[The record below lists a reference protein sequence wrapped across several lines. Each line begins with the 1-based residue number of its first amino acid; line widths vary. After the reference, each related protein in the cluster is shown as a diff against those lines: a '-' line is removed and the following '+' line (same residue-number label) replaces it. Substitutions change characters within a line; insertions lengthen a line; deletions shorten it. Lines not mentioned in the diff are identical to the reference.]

1 MRNTSL
7 AAAAT
12 LVTTLAFAGASA
24 GASGEPAAAASVGQA
39 AGFAQAAP
47 AAAGFAPT
55 SAGRTLPE
63 AIDPPAR
70 VRQLITVSS
79 PDWSSTSGTLRAWRR
94 PAAGEWVQVRGP
106 VKIVLGYNGWVRAAA
121 RQQSTG
127 TTPAGVFRLPYAFG
141 RFSDPGAQV
150 LYRQFDGNDW
160 WPYEPRDPA
169 TYNVYQFHKAASTR
183 WRADYSE
190 HLTDYP
196 SQYAYAIVVGFNLPS
211 GVHYSATRK
220 QRVATEP
227 ADTSRGGGIFLHVA
241 DDGLTAGCVAMP
253 RADVRWLIRWLDPE
267 RNPRVAMGP
276 HNYLLTR

>member
-1 MRNTSL
+1 MRVSAFAL
-7 AAAAT
+7 AAT
-12 LVTTLAFAGASA
+12 LVTTALAGASA
-24 GASGEPAAAASVGQA
+24 GASAGTSAATG
-39 AGFAQAAP
+39 AQAV
-47 AAAGFAPT
+47 
-55 SAGRTLPE
+55 AGRTLPE
-63 AIDPPAR
+63 AIDPPAG

-79 PDWSSTSGTLRAWRR
+79 PDWSSTTGTLRAWRR
-94 PAAGEWVQVRGP
+94 PVGGAWVQVRGP
-106 VKIVLGYNGWVRAAA
+106 VSIVLGYNGWVRAAV

-141 RFSDPGAQV
+141 RLSDPGAQV
-150 LYRQFDGNDW
+150 AYRQFDGNDW

-190 HLTDYP
+190 HLADYP

-211 GVHYSATRK
+211 GVHYSAKRK
-220 QRVATEP
+220 QRVATER

-241 DDGLTAGCVAMP
+241 DDGPTAGCVAMP
-253 RADVRWLIRWLDPE
+253 RSEVRWLIRWLNPD

-276 HNYLLTR
+276 HDYLVAR